1 MANNVK
7 VKKVKIKLDGK
18 DHELIYDMN
27 AMCEIEDK
35 FGDVEIAFN
44 NLGKSNKVFNSLR
57 FLLWAGLLHEDDKL
71 TIRDVGKMINFLEV
85 DKVEQ
90 LVESLTNAIEPGIKN
105 EIKKK

>member
-7 VKKVKIKLDGK
+7 VKNVKIKLDGK

-44 NLGKSNKVFNSLR
+44 NLGNSNKVFNSLR
-57 FLLWAGLLHEDDKL
+57 FLLWAGLLHEDEKL
-71 TIRDVGKMINFLEV
+71 TIRDVGKMVNFLEV

-105 EIKKK
+105 EIEKK